1 MVPDI
6 DNMRRSNIER
16 QNYDLLLLVRYNVTF
31 CLLSVQKH
39 KIRWK
44 SGLFCTKIFNGKIT
58 FFFKVEISSF
68 TEKIEAK
75 LFYEVL

>member
-1 MVPDI
+1 
-6 DNMRRSNIER
+6 MRSSNIER
-16 QNYDLLLLVRYNVTF
+16 QNSDLLISVRYNVSF

-44 SGLFCTKIFNGKIT
+44 SGLFCTKILNGKKT
-58 FFFKVEISSF
+58 FHHKEEISSY

>member
-1 MVPDI
+1 MVADI

-16 QNYDLLLLVRYNVTF
+16 QNSDLLLSARYNVSF
-31 CLLSVQKH
+31 CLLSVQEH

-44 SGLFCTKIFNGKIT
+44 RGRFCAKILNGKIT
-58 FFFKVEISSF
+58 FLLKEEISSY

>member
-16 QNYDLLLLVRYNVTF
+16 QNSDLLLSVRYNVSF

-44 SGLFCTKIFNGKIT
+44 SGLFCTKILNGKIT
-58 FFFKVEISSF
+58 FLLEEEISSY